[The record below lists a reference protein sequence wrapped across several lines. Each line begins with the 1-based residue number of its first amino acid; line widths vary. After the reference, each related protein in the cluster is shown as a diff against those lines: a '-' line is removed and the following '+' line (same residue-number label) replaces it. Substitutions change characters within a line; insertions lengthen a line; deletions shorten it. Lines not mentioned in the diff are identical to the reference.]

1 MMTEEQYHVLTEN
14 FRALLK
20 VYAELATY
28 KNVETELATIRT
40 MLYDI
45 HYHLLQSKLAEKGE

>member
-28 KNVETELATIRT
+28 KNVETELATVRT
-40 MLYDI
+40 MLYDL
-45 HYHLLQSKLAEKGE
+45 HYRLLQSKLAKKGE